1 MVYVGRL
8 LFCAFHL
15 VSLEEEEIVE
25 DFIVDDHHG
34 GVVQVQ
40 DHLLGSCNKF
50 SHASLLLPTEAGLN
64 S

>member
-1 MVYVGRL
+1 MVYVGWL